1 MASKSNRHNIF
12 DTPSTYSC
20 QNEKSSQNFGS
31 EKTNQNNKIDDC
43 SNNNWTNDWSNAN
56 SINNFNSANNSQTFL
71 GKIENKRNVGSQR
84 NEFGT
89 FAPRFISENNSNK
102 EKPQTKR
109 EKFLPPKAE
118 EWELFDENKQVKE
131 GEMFD
136 EICEVYEEATA
147 VLNCDGTDVQFE
159 RIESFDQCSFSAE
172 LMLNVQLK
180 KLKKPTPVQ
189 RVVIPLITKKKNDLL
204 CHAQTGSGK
213 TAAFLLPI
221 ISRLQ
226 HFSRKRGFDT
236 NSYTPYA
243 IIVSPTKELVKQLY
257 DDACAFS
264 LRTGVTVSYTFGDI
278 PMKASVA
285 GLTYGCDIFIAT
297 CGRLSQFVEEKYI
310 SLEELRFLV
319 LDEADKLLKVDNFYS
334 CVKEIKQQKNIYPT
348 HRVLMFSATYEH
360 SINDLVQSFLRDDF
374 VQIQIGQINSAADTV
389 EQTFLKVN
397 KHTLNGIN
405 GKQDTLLEFLLK
417 HEKTRLVPQPNG
429 DDYWKVP
436 KTIIFVEQKRLSYRL
451 GLTLNDNNI
460 RASSYNSDLTLKMRY
475 QAVSKFATDQCDVLV
490 ATDVG
495 ARGLNF
501 PNVQYVINYDLPS
514 RDLRGSQN
522 EYIHRIGR
530 TGRIGNV
537 GAAISYFDPS
547 SINDKRNA
555 SYFVKVLQD
564 SRQTVP
570 EWMLEFVEEN
580 ETSVNNLSKDAFSNY
595 EGEKNF
601 V

>member
-1 MASKSNRHNIF
+1 
-12 DTPSTYSC
+12 
-20 QNEKSSQNFGS
+20 
-31 EKTNQNNKIDDC
+31 
-43 SNNNWTNDWSNAN
+43 
-56 SINNFNSANNSQTFL
+56 
-71 GKIENKRNVGSQR
+71 
-84 NEFGT
+84 
-89 FAPRFISENNSNK
+89 
-102 EKPQTKR
+102 
-109 EKFLPPKAE
+109 
-118 EWELFDENKQVKE
+118 
-131 GEMFD
+131 
-136 EICEVYEEATA
+136 
-147 VLNCDGTDVQFE
+147 
-159 RIESFDQCSFSAE
+159 
-172 LMLNVQLK
+172 MLNVQLK

-189 RVVIPLITKKKNDLL
+189 RAVIPLITKKKNDLL

-221 ISRLQ
+221 ISKLQ
-226 HFSRKRGFDT
+226 HFVRKRGFET

-243 IIVSPTKELVKQLY
+243 IIISPTKELVKQLY
-257 DDACAFS
+257 DDALAFS
-264 LRTGVTVSYTFGDI
+264 IRTGVTVSYTFGDI

-285 GLTYGCDIFIAT
+285 SLTSGCDIFIAT
-297 CGRLSQFVEEKYI
+297 CGRLSQFVEEKY
-310 SLEELRFLV
+310 
-319 LDEADKLLKVDNFYS
+319 
-334 CVKEIKQQKNIYPT
+334 YPS

-374 VQIQIGQINSAADTV
+374 VQINIGQINSAADTV

-397 KHTLNGIN
+397 KHTLNGVN

-429 DDYWKVP
+429 DDYWRVP

-451 GLTLNDNNI
+451 GLSLNDNNI

-475 QAVSKFATDQCDVLV
+475 EAVSRFATDQCDVLV

-514 RDLRGSQN
+514 RDLRGPQN

-547 SINDKRNA
+547 SINDRRNA
-555 SYFVKVLQD
+555 SYFIKVLQD

-570 EWMLEFVEEN
+570 EWMFEFVKGN
-580 ETSVNNLSKDAFSNY
+580 ETSSKETFKTCSNNN
-595 EGEKNF
+595 
-601 V
+601 

>member
-1 MASKSNRHNIF
+1 MIVK
-12 DTPSTYSC
+12 YS
-20 QNEKSSQNFGS
+20 
-31 EKTNQNNKIDDC
+31 
-43 SNNNWTNDWSNAN
+43 
-56 SINNFNSANNSQTFL
+56 
-71 GKIENKRNVGSQR
+71 
-84 NEFGT
+84 
-89 FAPRFISENNSNK
+89 
-102 EKPQTKR
+102 
-109 EKFLPPKAE
+109 
-118 EWELFDENKQVKE
+118 
-131 GEMFD
+131 
-136 EICEVYEEATA
+136 
-147 VLNCDGTDVQFE
+147 

-257 DDACAFS
+257 DDACAFA

-285 GLTYGCDIFIAT
+285 GLTNGCDIFIAT
-297 CGRLSQFVEEKYI
+297 CGRLSQFVEEKYYPTH
-310 SLEELRFLV
+310 RV
-319 LDEADKLLKVDNFYS
+319 LMFSATYEHSINDL
-334 CVKEIKQQKNIYPT
+334 YPT

-501 PNVQYVINYDLPS
+501 PNVQY
-514 RDLRGSQN
+514 
-522 EYIHRIGR
+522 YIHRIGR

-537 GAAISYFDPS
+537 GAVISYFDPS

-580 ETSVNNLSKDAFSNY
+580 ETSINNLSKDAFMFLTKFCCRN
-595 EGEKNF
+595 KNVLF
-601 V
+601 YFAFFTLI